1 MRGLRVV
8 RAVTIRRFLKRMKG
22 DHELKHAAPCCL
34 ETFPMDSR
42 PPPNHRQIGGLVNQH
57 YEMLD
62 QEAGFAGP
70 IGFSASN
77 PRFVANFPDDQA
89 QVWSADITA
98 GRTGGESHVFES
110 ILFIEDEVTVSIY
123 GVECEDGRPP
133 FLRTDLAARQQQFIA
148 FLREETATD
157 NRTLGPIRKIFTGH
171 QYSSELKATGAYVAS
186 RDSKLDIGVGFR
198 DEEGGYTLLAVP
210 SADY

>member
-1 MRGLRVV
+1 MQTMGEAGLPVFPRP
-8 RAVTIRRFLKRMKG
+8 RAEGKWPLLT
-22 DHELKHAAPCCL
+22 
-34 ETFPMDSR
+34 
-42 PPPNHRQIGGLVNQH
+42 HRQIGGLLSHFDNVDGQNVCST
-57 YEMLD
+57 
-62 QEAGFAGP
+62 GP
-70 IGFSASN
+70 IVFSATN
-77 PRFVANFPDDQA
+77 TRFIANFPNDSA
-89 QVWSADITA
+89 EVWSADITA
-98 GRTGGESHVFES
+98 SRSGGDTNVFES
-110 ILFIEDEVTVSIY
+110 ILFVETDATASIY
-123 GVECEDGRPP
+123 GAECKDGRPE
-133 FLRTDLAARQQQFIA
+133 FLRADLAARQQQFIA

>member
-1 MRGLRVV
+1 M
-8 RAVTIRRFLKRMKG
+8 
-22 DHELKHAAPCCL
+22 
-34 ETFPMDSR
+34 
-42 PPPNHRQIGGLVNQH
+42 NHLNR
-57 YEMLD
+57 MLD

-70 IGFSASN
+70 IVFSASS
-77 PRFVANFPDDQA
+77 PRFVANFPDDVA
-89 QVWSADITA
+89 KVWSADITA
-98 GRTGGESHVFES
+98 SRTGGESHVFES
-110 ILFIEDEVTVSIY
+110 ILFIEDEAAVSIY

-133 FLRTDLAARQQQFIA
+133 FLRDDLAARQQKFIA

-157 NRTLGPIRKIFTGH
+157 NRTMGPIRKIFIGH

-186 RDSKLDIGVGFR
+186 RDFKLDIGVGFR

>member
-1 MRGLRVV
+1 MNHLHGM
-8 RAVTIRRFLKRMKG
+8 F
-22 DHELKHAAPCCL
+22 DQAA
-34 ETFPMDSR
+34 R
-42 PPPNHRQIGGLVNQH
+42 
-57 YEMLD
+57 
-62 QEAGFAGP
+62 FAGP
-70 IGFSASN
+70 IVFSASN
-77 PRFVANFPDDQA
+77 PRFVANFPDDHA

-98 GRTGGESHVFES
+98 GRTGGDSQVFES
-110 ILFIEDEVTVSIY
+110 IFFVEDEATISIY
-123 GVECEDGRPP
+123 GVEYEDGRPP
-133 FLRTDLAARQQQFIA
+133 YLRDDLAAKQQHFIA